1 MSLQIKKGDS
11 VVIFGESGIGKS
23 TLIKLILGL
32 EKSSIGSIKINK
44 NIDNKI
50 IQNISSYIPQENF
63 IFKGDIRQNII
74 LDDKY
79 YSDIDKKIWKSL
91 EKVKISEKIK
101 SLPKKLDYILMK
113 MDLTFLEVKNN
124 EFLLLEHYFTKER

>member
-1 MSLQIKKGDS
+1 M
-11 VVIFGESGIGKS
+11 
-23 TLIKLILGL
+23 IKLILGL

-50 IQNISSYIPQENF
+50 IQKISSYIPQENF

-79 YSDIDKKIWKSL
+79 DSDIDKKIWKS
-91 EKVKISEKIK
+91 
-101 SLPKKLDYILMK
+101 
-113 MDLTFLEVKNN
+113 
-124 EFLLLEHYFTKER
+124 

>member
-1 MSLQIKKGDS
+1 M
-11 VVIFGESGIGKS
+11 ESHIGKS

-101 SLPKKLDYILMK
+101 SLPKKLDYILDENGSNFSGGQK
-113 MDLTFLEVKNN
+113 QRIS
-124 EFLLLEHYFTKER
+124 LLEHYFTKER